1 MRRKEKEITD
11 RAAIDEILHR
21 AAICRLGLADGGEPY
36 VVPLCFGYDGEALFF
51 HSAKQGRKIDMIGRN
66 SRVCFEV
73 DVDQEIVDATEACG
87 WTMKYISVIGFGRAR
102 LVDDPA
108 EKEEGLHTL
117 MRHYSHK
124 TFTMAKGALAKTL
137 VIKVEI
143 ESVAGKESG

>member
-21 AAICRLGLADGGEPY
+21 ATICRLGLADDGQPY

-51 HSAKQGRKIDMIGRN
+51 HSATAGRKIDMIGRN

-73 DVDQEIVDATEACG
+73 DVDQKIVEAAKACG
-87 WTMKYISVIGFGRAR
+87 WTMKFKSVIGFGRAR
-102 LVDDPA
+102 LIDDPV
-108 EKEEGLHTL
+108 EKEEGIHTL

-124 TFTMAKGALAKTL
+124 AFTLAKGVLAKTL

-143 ESVAGKESG
+143 DSMSGKESG